1 MLREIGTWVMGVL
14 ESKFTHIEFYE
25 GQFER
30 FDQIVVNPPT
40 CYVNYGDIESGQV
53 FDPLGTVYLTLHLIT
68 SKLDRD
74 PESMLELVEEVVDM
88 VNNQAVRYH
97 TEFEKYPLPEV
108 PTGYVGRCFF
118 NRCRN
123 NVSFKGLLVWDVELR
138 VERT

>member
-1 MLREIGTWVMGVL
+1 MLREIGTWVMSTL
-14 ESKFTHIEFYE
+14 ESKFKHIEFYD

-40 CYVNYGDIESGQV
+40 CYINYGDIESGQV
-53 FDPLGTVYLTLHLIT
+53 YDPLGTIYLTLHVIA

-74 PESMLELVEEVVDM
+74 PESMLELVEDVVDM
-88 VNNQAVRYH
+88 VNNQAVRYDD
-97 TEFEKYPLPEV
+97 KGDNNPPRN
-108 PTGYVGRCFF
+108 YVGRCFM